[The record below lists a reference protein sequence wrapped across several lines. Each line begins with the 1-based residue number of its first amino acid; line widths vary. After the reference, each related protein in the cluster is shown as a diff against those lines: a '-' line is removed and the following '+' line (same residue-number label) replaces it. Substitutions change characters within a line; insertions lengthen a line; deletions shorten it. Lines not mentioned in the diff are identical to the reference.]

1 MEEFNL
7 KQVKKSLILNILIFI
22 ITVFS
27 CYAMFAGI
35 YFMSGDK
42 EYALSS
48 KNLSMFKYF
57 TIDSNVLIAIASL
70 IFAIEECKILKKKK
84 IGISKGLYLLKLSAT
99 GSVGLTFLVT
109 FAYLVPIVGYGFKAM
124 IMNSNLFFHLITPL
138 LAIFTFVLFEKT
150 NKIGKKEVIVGIVP
164 TACYAIY
171 YLINI
176 VTHMTDGKVS
186 PEYDWYFFMQGG
198 IWTAFIVV
206 PLMLLITYLINLFL
220 WKTNKTLVK

>member
-1 MEEFNL
+1 MNNL
-7 KQVKKSLILNILIFI
+7 KKSLILNIMIIIF
-22 ITVFS
+22 TVFS
-27 CYAMFAGI
+27 CYAMFAGL

-57 TIDSNVLIAIASL
+57 TVDSNVLIGIASIIFVVEEYKVLRKKKTELSKKLYLFKLAATSAIA
-70 IFAIEECKILKKKK
+70 
-84 IGISKGLYLLKLSAT
+84 
-99 GSVGLTFLVT
+99 LTFLVT
-109 FAYLVPIVGYGFKAM
+109 FAYLVPVVGYGFKAM

-138 LAIFTFVLFEKT
+138 LAIFTFSLFENT
-150 NKIGKKEVIVGIVP
+150 DKIGKKEVIVGIVP

-176 VTHMTDGKVS
+176 VTHMTNGKVS

-206 PLMLLITYLINLFL
+206 PLMLLITYLISLFL
-220 WKTNKTLVK
+220 WKINKKLVK